1 MVELKLKNQTGKPYP
16 EVRDAICTALVGN
29 RSFIDCD
36 ILVSDNYESEN
47 ALHIVLGDES
57 NPHHETLEGQVDK
70 I

>member
-29 RSFIDCD
+29 RGFIDCD
-36 ILVSDNYESEN
+36 ILISDVYEQEN
-47 ALHIVLGDES
+47 ALCIVLGDES